1 MRAYTLAALCLLAA
15 ASLAGHARA
24 QGAVQL
30 KPTSGH
36 PNLPVTVTGTG
47 FGDGEAIDVYVD
59 TVDTALLVSSSTGTF
74 SGSVTIPAAAQ
85 PGQHFVTAIGRH
97 SGNAGQGPFTVTTP
111 WTEQG
116 FGAAHLGFN
125 PYENTLNTGNVGSL
139 GTLWQISPNG
149 AGGAATVT
157 GNRVFLG
164 TLGGVVAVSATTGA
178 QLWKSLTSGIFYAS
192 PAVVGNSVYIG
203 DSASSMMYALNA
215 TTGAIL
221 WSQATGGGFYSSAV
235 VVGGTVYVGCLDEK
249 VYAFSAA
256 TGKILWTYTTGQKI
270 FSSPAVVNGVVYIGS
285 DDHSLYALNAAT
297 GALIWSYQTSNA
309 VESSPAV
316 KNGVVYI
323 GSNDYKLYAIN
334 ATGPNTGAVLWSYT
348 TKSYVFNAPAV
359 AYGYVYFGS
368 EDGNSYAVDAN
379 SGALQWSVATG
390 TTGYTLG
397 LAVANGVAYLSSGTG
412 TLFAVDAL
420 SGETLTTA
428 VAGYTAYGNP
438 TISDGVLYLNTYGYN
453 TFAFALGAGNDAI
466 RPHAHPPAPASLHP
480 DMSLAVSH

>member
-1 MRAYTLAALCLLAA
+1 MRAYTLAALCLLVA

-24 QGAVQL
+24 QGAVKL

-85 PGQHFVTAIGRH
+85 PGQHIVTAIGRR
-97 SGNAGQGPFTVTTP
+97 SGNAGQGAFAVTTP

-125 PYENTLNTGNVGSL
+125 PYENTLNTGNVSSL
-139 GTLWQISPNG
+139 GTLWQISVYGFGSAPTIAN
-149 AGGAATVT
+149 
-157 GNRVFLG
+157 NRVFIG
-164 TLGGVVAVSATTGA
+164 TGGGVEAVSPGTGA
-178 QLWKSLTSGIFYAS
+178 QLWRSLTSGRFYAS

-203 DSASSMMYALNA
+203 DAASSMMYALNA

-235 VVGGTVYVGCLDEK
+235 VVGGTVYVGCADDK

-256 TGKILWTYTTGQKI
+256 TGKILWTYTTGGAI
-270 FSSPAVVNGVVYIGS
+270 DSSPAVVNGVVYIGS
-285 DDHSLYALNAAT
+285 EDGSFYALNAAT
-297 GALIWSYQTSNA
+297 GALIWSYQTGGS
-309 VESSPAV
+309 VESSPSV
-316 KNGVVYI
+316 KNGVVYV
-323 GSNDYKLYAIN
+323 GSDDEKLYAIA
-334 ATGPNTGAVLWSYT
+334 ATGPNTGSVLWSYT
-348 TKSYVFNAPAV
+348 TGGAVYSAPAV
-359 AYGYVYFGS
+359 AYSDVYFGS
-368 EDGNSYAVDAN
+368 TDGKFYAAN
-379 SGALQWSVATG
+379 AHSGALQWSVATG
-390 TTGYTLG
+390 GTVESP
-397 LAVANGVAYLSSGTG
+397 AVANGVAYATSQNGS
-412 TLFAVDAL
+412 LFAIDAI

-428 VAGYTAYGNP
+428 VAGYTFFGNP

-453 TFAFALGAGNDAI
+453 TFAFSLGAGSNVV
-466 RPHAHPPAPASLHP
+466 RHRAHPPTPASLHP